1 MDSNNQLDILD
12 ILAILSF
19 VIGYNNLLENR
30 EQSRH
35 NDVTVANDRQA
46 NYLLKQIN
54 SRFDL
59 LNSKIDKLLKAG
71 EKSE

>member
-1 MDSNNQLDILD
+1 MDGNNQLDILD
-12 ILAILSF
+12 MLAILSF
-19 VIGYNNLLENR
+19 VIGYNNLVENR

-35 NDVTVANDRQA
+35 NDVTIANDRQA

-59 LNSKIDKLLKAG
+59 LNSKIDKLLEAG